1 MSIKKWNAFN
11 EDFDQSIDTMK
22 NTTVVYNKY
31 KNKVNTIIQAEDLNK
46 SAEDFNKFIESL
58 SDEEREA
65 SDLLRSF
72 FNSEMIKE
80 KIELLEQNK
89 QDIEEEIK
97 SRIEELKA
105 IQNSLPG

>member
-1 MSIKKWNAFN
+1 MNIKKWNAFN
-11 EDFDQSIDTMK
+11 ENFDQSIDTMK

-31 KNKVNTIIQAEDLNK
+31 KNKINTIIQAEDLNK

-58 SDEEREA
+58 SDEEKEA
-65 SDLLRSF
+65 SDLLRSY

-89 QDIEEEIK
+89 QDIEKEIK

-105 IQNSLPG
+105 IQNSLP